1 MIFRIILNCISY
13 NQLRSLIKGPST
25 TGKTPP
31 IKRTA
36 RGMSY
41 GRLFII
47 ISRTNASYDGGIFL
61 TGINQILGPH
71 QSLATI
77 VLVFI
82 LTVKNIG
89 PANNDQSLCY
99 AGYQRR
105 SLQLAFGTSLRDHR
119 VIVFIFTVNND

>member
-1 MIFRIILNCISY
+1 M
-13 NQLRSLIKGPST
+13 
-25 TGKTPP
+25 
-31 IKRTA
+31 A
-36 RGMSY
+36 
-41 GRLFII
+41 I

-89 PANNDQSLCY
+89 PANNISRTNPENSKSVLDNWS
-99 AGYQRR
+99 
-105 SLQLAFGTSLRDHR
+105 SK
-119 VIVFIFTVNND
+119 

>member
-1 MIFRIILNCISY
+1 MILRIILNCIPY
-13 NQLRSLIKGPST
+13 NQLCSMISRLST
-25 TGKTPP
+25 AGKTPP
-31 IKRTA
+31 IKRAA
-36 RGMSY
+36 RGMPY

-99 AGYQRR
+99 EG
-105 SLQLAFGTSLRDHR
+105 G
-119 VIVFIFTVNND
+119 

>member
-1 MIFRIILNCISY
+1 
-13 NQLRSLIKGPST
+13 
-25 TGKTPP
+25 
-31 IKRTA
+31 
-36 RGMSY
+36 MSY

-99 AGYQRR
+99 AGGHGVPF
-105 SLQLAFGTSLRDHR
+105 A
-119 VIVFIFTVNND
+119 

>member
-1 MIFRIILNCISY
+1 MIFRIILNW
-13 NQLRSLIKGPST
+13 Q
-25 TGKTPP
+25 
-31 IKRTA
+31 
-36 RGMSY
+36 
-41 GRLFII
+41 I

-89 PANNDQSLCY
+89 PANNISRTNCAPSLI
-99 AGYQRR
+99 
-105 SLQLAFGTSLRDHR
+105 DD
-119 VIVFIFTVNND
+119 V

>member
-1 MIFRIILNCISY
+1 
-13 NQLRSLIKGPST
+13 
-25 TGKTPP
+25 
-31 IKRTA
+31 
-36 RGMSY
+36 MSY
-41 GRLFII
+41 GRLFI

-99 AGYQRR
+99 AGYGAHLITIIARGHLV
-105 SLQLAFGTSLRDHR
+105 SAP
-119 VIVFIFTVNND
+119 VF

>member
-1 MIFRIILNCISY
+1 V
-13 NQLRSLIKGPST
+13 
-25 TGKTPP
+25 
-31 IKRTA
+31 A
-36 RGMSY
+36 
-41 GRLFII
+41 I

-89 PANNDQSLCY
+89 PANY
-99 AGYQRR
+99 
-105 SLQLAFGTSLRDHR
+105 
-119 VIVFIFTVNND
+119 